1 MADALRAPPWPIC
14 VRGWDVAWWQD
25 DGDGGGAEMQP
36 RGPGKCT
43 SAAAPLLYGQGPSQ
57 VDCRPVWHGGSEVWP
72 RVQVLNLLYHNYP
85 GQRTLV
91 VAHSNQA
98 LNDVFEKTIQRDVPA
113 RYLLRLG
120 MGQEELATDVDFSR
134 VGAPAAS
141 ACRSL

>member
-1 MADALRAPPWPIC
+1 MPA
-14 VRGWDVAWWQD
+14 
-25 DGDGGGAEMQP
+25 
-36 RGPGKCT
+36 
-43 SAAAPLLYGQGPSQ
+43 
-57 VDCRPVWHGGSEVWP
+57 
-72 RVQVLNLLYHNYP
+72 QVLNLLYHNYP

-134 VGAPAAS
+134 VGAPAAPLPVHHTAA
-141 ACRSL
+141 ACCTVRGAAHR

>member
-1 MADALRAPPWPIC
+1 MW
-14 VRGWDVAWWQD
+14 
-25 DGDGGGAEMQP
+25 
-36 RGPGKCT
+36 
-43 SAAAPLLYGQGPSQ
+43 Y
-57 VDCRPVWHGGSEVWP
+57 GGSEVWP

>member
-1 MADALRAPPWPIC
+1 M
-14 VRGWDVAWWQD
+14 
-25 DGDGGGAEMQP
+25 
-36 RGPGKCT
+36 
-43 SAAAPLLYGQGPSQ
+43 
-57 VDCRPVWHGGSEVWP
+57 
-72 RVQVLNLLYHNYP
+72 QVLNLLYHNYP